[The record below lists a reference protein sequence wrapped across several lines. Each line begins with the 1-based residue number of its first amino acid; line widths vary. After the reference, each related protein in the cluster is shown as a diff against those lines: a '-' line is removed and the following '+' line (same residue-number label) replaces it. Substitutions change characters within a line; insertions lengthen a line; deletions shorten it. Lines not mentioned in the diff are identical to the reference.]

1 MNNKEK
7 RVPFAGLIANGAF
20 FFARFLLL
28 LLCDGFCIMWIQ
40 CAAVTAKMLVIVHNM
55 KGKKK
60 MNIQWGTLYLM
71 NCVDITL
78 LCVFK
83 KSLSNIY
90 VTFFFE

>member
-1 MNNKEK
+1 M
-7 RVPFAGLIANGAF
+7 VLS
-20 FFARFLLL
+20 FLR
-28 LLCDGFCIMWIQ
+28 GFCCCFCVTGFVQ

-78 LCVFK
+78 LCIFK

>member
-1 MNNKEK
+1 
-7 RVPFAGLIANGAF
+7 
-20 FFARFLLL
+20 
-28 LLCDGFCIMWIQ
+28 
-40 CAAVTAKMLVIVHNM
+40 MLVIVHNM

-60 MNIQWGTLYLM
+60 MNIQWGTLNLM

-83 KSLSNIY
+83 KSFSNIY